1 MWTLR
6 NVSGT
11 WTLRKF
17 LNIFKMFHWKC
28 SGTFKCSSIICWIKH
43 FGTFHGNFLKK
54 FMNIFKCSIGTF
66 KIVCE
71 HTESSRISVGTF
83 WNVLEHWKSSGT
95 YLSIIQI
102 KNFFWKNVPEQA
114 ISYVHH
120 VLKKSKIAQ
129 FNRPANR
136 DSLLI
141 KRVISC
147 RANAERGRLPPARVR
162 LPHTEGKRN
171 TSMASMRR

>member
-1 MWTLR
+1 MTNFVW
-6 NVSGT
+6 
-11 WTLRKF
+11 
-17 LNIFKMFHWKC
+17 
-28 SGTFKCSSIICWIKH
+28 
-43 FGTFHGNFLKK
+43 GTFHNVTLEHWNVTFMNTQKSSKIFNWNFLKCSWTLKK
-54 FMNIFKCSIGTF
+54 FRNIFVNNSNQK
-66 KIVCE
+66 
-71 HTESSRISVGTF
+71 
-83 WNVLEHWKSSGT
+83 L
-95 YLSIIQI
+95 
-102 KNFFWKNVPEQA
+102 FWKNVPEQA

-171 TSMASMRR
+171 TSMVSMRR